1 MLLVTLWVILVI
13 APRSPRVMTINRCE
27 VIESIDAISVRR
39 QDYITQKVVGLHPSA
54 QNTSLLCNSA
64 ILLLWSWYI
73 YNLSDALIFLCE
85 KVANVPWFKKRFF
98 KWFSASGRFKAQQQ
112 RWSETF
118 KVLGSNKRPTKHL
131 KDLNHLKLLR
141 FISHFVFSLG
151 ERILLSSHFLKLY
164 DCQKSFEANFLVFI
178 HPKVFK
184 YWMSEKVI
192 GKDKAGFLGPS
203 EKFGFVSCLGPSPE
217 RP

>member
-1 MLLVTLWVILVI
+1 MYHDL
-13 APRSPRVMTINRCE
+13 
-27 VIESIDAISVRR
+27 
-39 QDYITQKVVGLHPSA
+39 
-54 QNTSLLCNSA
+54 
-64 ILLLWSWYI
+64 
-73 YNLSDALIFLCE
+73 
-85 KVANVPWFKKRFF
+85 KKNF
-98 KWFSASGRFKAQQQ
+98 KWFSASCRFKAQQQ

-217 RP
+217 RPKGFTSFIYYFSGRCLINNKGPSTFDFHIF